1 MSSWLIGRASEPYRC
16 VGFFAYNFARAKLSS
31 DPVFSALLQHG
42 LLLGRGRILDLGCG
56 QGLLESW
63 LRAAL
68 LCYENGVWPV
78 GWPPAPRP
86 RCTRGIELRIRD
98 VERAHAALGL
108 ACEIS
113 QGDIRNAEF
122 GTADAV
128 VILDVLHYLTEEEQ
142 LHVIRR
148 ARAALPPRG
157 LLLIR
162 IGDAEGGLR
171 FRYSQWVDKLV
182 MLCRGHASLIT
193 HCRSATQWDAL
204 LRECGFDVQATPMCE
219 GTRFANVLLIG
230 LAI

>member
-1 MSSWLIGRASEPYRC
+1 
-16 VGFFAYNFARAKLSS
+16 
-31 DPVFSALLQHG
+31 VFNAMLEQG

-56 QGLLESW
+56 RGLLESW

-68 LCYENGVWPV
+68 LCYENGIWPD

-86 RCTRGIELRIRD
+86 RCTRGIELMIRD
-98 VERAHAALGL
+98 VERAHAALGP
-108 ACEIS
+108 ACEIT

-122 GTADAV
+122 GATDAV
-128 VILDVLHYLTEEEQ
+128 IILDVLHYITEEEQ

-148 ARAALPPRG
+148 ARAALPARG
-157 LLLIR
+157 LLLMR
-162 IGDAEGGLR
+162 IGDADAGLR

-182 MLCRGHASLIT
+182 MLCRGHPSVIT
-193 HCRSATQWDAL
+193 HCRSATQWGEL
-204 LRECGFDVQATPMCE
+204 LRECGFEVQATPMSK